1 MAEHCRSEEYF
12 QGKIHVNKK
21 NRHRAIMRFGATKV
35 VRKRKKN
42 EKEKDIFTRLVLT
55 DPC

>member
-35 VRKRKKN
+35 VRKRKKYD
-42 EKEKDIFTRLVLT
+42 EEKDFFAR
-55 DPC
+55 